1 MFSLPIRLNEQLYRE
16 SAGEKR
22 AKNVSDFFQIK
33 GVVMTGK
40 YVESKDEISDL
51 KQALENFEQEKERVR
66 AIIGKIGGV
75 PQFRTK
81 LINVLFIVI
90 IIVAGTISIFSGDKL
105 RLLMIEL
112 TTVMLSVKIIYMI
125 HIQMRVNHFKFWI
138 LSAIEWRIN
147 EMTFQIKQLTK
158 K

>member
-1 MFSLPIRLNEQLYRE
+1 MKHE
-16 SAGEKR
+16 
-22 AKNVSDFFQIK
+22 
-33 GVVMTGK
+33 
-40 YVESKDEISDL
+40 YVKTEDEISDL
-51 KQALENFEQEKERVR
+51 KQALEHFELEKERVR
-66 AIIGKIGGV
+66 AIVGKIGGV
-75 PQFRTK
+75 PKFRTK
-81 LINVLFIVI
+81 LINALFIL
-90 IIVAGTISIFSGDKL
+90 IIVGAGVVSIFSGEQL

-147 EMTFQIKQLTK
+147 EMTVQIKQLIK

>member
-1 MFSLPIRLNEQLYRE
+1 MNEKY
-16 SAGEKR
+16 EK
-22 AKNVSDFFQIK
+22 
-33 GVVMTGK
+33 T
-40 YVESKDEISDL
+40 EDEISDL

-75 PQFRTK
+75 PQFHTK
-81 LINVLFIVI
+81 LINALFIVI
-90 IIVAGTISIFSGDKL
+90 IIVAGTISIFSGDRL
-105 RLLMIEL
+105 RLLMVEL